1 MQVCQNNFPPSGYRK
16 SNSITILGRII
27 SQWEMCWQMF
37 FTQWKGDRGNQ
48 MMDCK
53 AWCKHCSFF
62 FKSSSIM
69 FFLRSWSTSSSGNP
83 LLPRV
88 EPDTLDPT
96 RLNSTAL
103 LNCMTMSLWSVN
115 TDCCVLLFF
124 GSFCKQVPDL
134 SFSCHRE
141 AATSKMAIW
150 NKHIASHELI
160 KSQATSLI
168 EAPLF

>member
-1 MQVCQNNFPPSGYRK
+1 MHGTAKYHCVVLGKVLNPLVFLANGTSVL
-16 SNSITILGRII
+16 ILYFYLLLLDDKGR
-27 SQWEMCWQMF
+27 
-37 FTQWKGDRGNQ
+37 N
-48 MMDCK
+48 
-53 AWCKHCSFF
+53 
-62 FKSSSIM
+62 IM

>member
-1 MQVCQNNFPPSGYRK
+1 MHGTSKYHFVVLGKVLNPLVFLANGTSVL
-16 SNSITILGRII
+16 ILYFYLLLLDDKGRNII
-27 SQWEMCWQMF
+27 
-37 FTQWKGDRGNQ
+37 
-48 MMDCK
+48 
-53 AWCKHCSFF
+53 
-62 FKSSSIM
+62 
-69 FFLRSWSTSSSGNP
+69 FFLRSLSTSSSGNL

-103 LNCMTMSLWSVN
+103 NCMTMSHWSMN

-124 GSFCKQVPDL
+124 GSFRKQVPDL

-141 AATSKMAIW
+141 AATSKMVIR